1 MQATPL
7 RACDGSGLGPE
18 GEDEPDPGLNEE
30 AGTLVERGLT
40 LKDFQIL
47 VDKRVVKEAEDALA
61 VVHDIPETM
70 ADSTLYASVSTGAV
84 PSAADTDRVFTKW
97 HEQVQLSVAAGV
109 EMPAAW
115 HAVSTRKWQRFCRC
129 IHVSPSLVF
138 VHWIDATQQR
148 KKKNIE
154 CLNLF
159 GREVRVLDRRFV

>member
-1 MQATPL
+1 MRKL
-7 RACDGSGLGPE
+7 ES
-18 GEDEPDPGLNEE
+18 
-30 AGTLVERGLT
+30 LVERGLT
-40 LKDFQIL
+40 LKELQIL

-109 EMPAAW
+109 EMPAAR

-129 IHVSPSLVF
+129 ISRES
-138 VHWIDATQQR
+138 Q
-148 KKKNIE
+148 
-154 CLNLF
+154 F
-159 GREVRVLDRRFV
+159 GFCSLDRRDAAAQEEKVWVLEFVWSGSARVGSEIRVFDVKRTPTHRFPKH